1 MLFTNLAPNTQ
12 LLDAL
17 KAVFLILTPWRFK
30 KGTASLKVERF
41 FSEILPGHTAF
52 AFESGRTSLHAILTA
67 MDIRNGDEVLLQAY
81 TCVAVPEPI
90 LWVGATPVFVDCD
103 ETLTMSIPD
112 LEKKITPKTKAIIVQ
127 HTLGMPAHL
136 DAIIAIAKAHNL
148 LVIEDCAHALGAR
161 YNNQIVGT
169 FGDASFFSFG
179 RDKVVSSVFGG
190 VAATKHKALA
200 DEISKIQSEYPMPSY
215 GWIFQQL
222 LHPPIMWLGKKT
234 YKFGGILLIGIA
246 KTFGITSKAVQSQE
260 KQGIRPTFALKRM
273 PNALALLALRQ
284 LKKLEHF
291 NSHRQS
297 LAKLY
302 QELLSPLQISSQFS
316 SSIRD
321 DSYSRIRDYSQTNQA
336 TTQPRNRPVYL
347 RYTIWTDKRE
357 EIYTACK
364 KEGILLGDWY
374 DTVIAPR
381 GVNYEKINYQQGSC
395 PNAERI
401 AKGTLNLPTDIHTS
415 ASDAKKIAKIIEVVL
430 KK

>member
-12 LLDAL
+12 FLDAI

-30 KGTASLKVERF
+30 KGGASLKVEKM
-41 FSEILPGHTAF
+41 FSEMLPGHTAF
-52 AFESGRTSLHAILTA
+52 TFESGRTSLHAILTA

-112 LEKKITPKTKAIIVQ
+112 LEKKITPKTKAIIIQ
-127 HTLGMPAHL
+127 HTLGMPANL
-136 DAIIAIAKAHNL
+136 DLIMQIAKSKEL
-148 LVIEDCAHALGAR
+148 MVIEDCAHALGAR

-190 VAATKHKALA
+190 VAVTKNKILA
-200 DEISKIQSEYPMPSY
+200 DAISKIQSEYPTPSY

-234 YKFGGILLIGIA
+234 YRFGGILLIGIA

-284 LKKLEHF
+284 LKKLECF

-302 QELLSPLQISSQFS
+302 QELLSPLQISSQLS
-316 SSIRD
+316 SLTSRDLPINRLTDQPINQSIH
-321 DSYSRIRDYSQTNQA
+321 
-336 TTQPRNRPVYL
+336 L

-381 GVNYEKINYQQGSC
+381 GVNYEKINYHQGSC

-415 ASDAKKIAKIIEVVL
+415 ASDVKKIVKIIESVL

>member
-12 LLDAL
+12 FLDAL

-41 FSEILPGHTAF
+41 FSEMLPGHTAF
-52 AFESGRTSLHAILTA
+52 TFESGRTSLHAILTA

-234 YKFGGILLIGIA
+234 YRFGGILLIGIA

-302 QELLSPLQISSQFS
+302 EQSLSSLAINHQLSTINSA
-316 SSIRD
+316 SI
-321 DSYSRIRDYSQTNQA
+321 
-336 TTQPRNRPVYL
+336 YL
-347 RYTIWTDKRE
+347 RYTIWTDKRA

-374 DTVIAPR
+374 DTAIAPR

-401 AKGTLNLPTDIHTS
+401 AKGTLNLPTDIHTG
-415 ASDAKKIAKIIEVVL
+415 ASDAKKIAKIIEAVL

>member
-1 MLFTNLAPNTQ
+1 
-12 LLDAL
+12 
-17 KAVFLILTPWRFK
+17 
-30 KGTASLKVERF
+30 
-41 FSEILPGHTAF
+41 
-52 AFESGRTSLHAILTA
+52 
-67 MDIRNGDEVLLQAY
+67 
-81 TCVAVPEPI
+81 
-90 LWVGATPVFVDCD
+90 
-103 ETLTMSIPD
+103 MSIPD

-291 NSHRQS
+291 NSHRLF

-336 TTQPRNRPVYL
+336 TKQPSNHPVYL